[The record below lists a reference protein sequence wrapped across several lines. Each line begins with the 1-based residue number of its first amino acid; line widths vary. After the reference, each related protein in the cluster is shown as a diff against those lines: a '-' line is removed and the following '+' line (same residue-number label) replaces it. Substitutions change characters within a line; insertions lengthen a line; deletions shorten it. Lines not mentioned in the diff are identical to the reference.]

1 MNNTTAITTIEP
13 RHTAIDP
20 YSPRTFEGAWELAQI
35 IVKSRMNSSIQTP
48 EAAFMVMA
56 LGSDMGLS
64 VSQSLRGIQIIE
76 GKACPTADC
85 LVACVIRSG
94 LAEYIVEIETTED
107 HSTWET
113 RRKGEAKPRRST
125 FTIDDAKRA
134 LLTSRGKDPATNNWS
149 KYPKRMLAARAKAF
163 LVRDVYPDL
172 ALGLYIPD
180 EIQTEDRPMRVEV
193 EAEVNTRAE
202 VGEPVDASFYD
213 ADQPQE
219 PLGQPAWRVLL
230 DRCDTVDELKT
241 MSRRCVDEGVSAADV
256 RIAFNVRLAE
266 LSK

>member
-35 IVKSRMNSSIQTP
+35 IVKSRMNGSIQTP

-94 LAEYIVEIETTED
+94 LAEYIIEVETTED

-113 RRKGEAKPRRST
+113 RRKGEKTPRRST
-125 FTIDDAKRA
+125 FTIEDAKRA

-180 EIQTEDRPMRVEV
+180 EIEPSSRRVEV
-193 EAEVNTRAE
+193 EAEANARTE

-213 ADQPQE
+213 ADIE
-219 PLGQPAWRVLL
+219 PTWVTALGECATEDQ
-230 DRCDTVDELKT
+230 LKAT
-241 MSRRCVDEGVSAADV
+241 ARQAVNEGANAAQV
-256 RIAFNVRLAE
+256 KEVFASMFAGLAG
-266 LSK
+266 KK

>member
-1 MNNTTAITTIEP
+1 MNNTAITMVDQTP
-13 RHTAIDP
+13 KQMDP
-20 YSPRTFEGAWELAQI
+20 YTPRTFEGAWELAQI
-35 IVKSRMNSSIQTP
+35 IVKSRMNGSIQTP

-113 RRKGEAKPRRST
+113 QRKGEKVPRRST

-180 EIQTEDRPMRVEV
+180 EIQAEEPSVRDVARSIVVDLLDSVDEPIDARFHDSDAEPTWVTALGECTTEDQLKATARQAVNEGANAGQVKEV
-193 EAEVNTRAE
+193 F
-202 VGEPVDASFYD
+202 AS
-213 ADQPQE
+213 
-219 PLGQPAWRVLL
+219 
-230 DRCDTVDELKT
+230 
-241 MSRRCVDEGVSAADV
+241 M
-256 RIAFNVRLAE
+256 LAGMAG
-266 LSK
+266 KK

>member
-1 MNNTTAITTIEP
+1 MNNTSITTIDQTP
-13 RHTAIDP
+13 KHIDP
-20 YSPRTFEGAWELAQI
+20 YSPRTFESAWELAQI
-35 IVKSRMNSSIQTP
+35 IVKSRMNGSIQTP

-107 HSTWET
+107 RSTWET
-113 RRKGEAKPRRST
+113 RRKGEKLPRRST
-125 FTIDDAKRA
+125 FSMDDAKRA
-134 LLTSRGKDPATNNWS
+134 LLTSRGKDPATNNWQ

-180 EIQTEDRPMRVEV
+180 EIQVSNHIDVEMDTPIPYRVVETTPEMHDEEDFAWVRLINS
-193 EAEVNTRAE
+193 AEDIPSLKRIARQCVN
-202 VGEPVDASFYD
+202 D
-213 ADQPQE
+213 
-219 PLGQPAWRVLL
+219 
-230 DRCDTVDELKT
+230 
-241 MSRRCVDEGVSAADV
+241 GVSRDAVNPVFEA
-256 RIAFNVRLAE
+256 RLAE